1 MLAGSLRAT
10 GGQIMAARPTWKG
23 YLKLSLVSC
32 PKRLYTATST
42 SNRISFHFLHKD
54 THNRIRMVPHDPDL
68 GEVDRADLVK
78 GYEYERDRYIVITDE
93 DLDQVKI
100 ESSETIAIERFVDAD
115 NVDPIYLDA
124 PYYMTPDGTV
134 AEEAFQ
140 VIHEAMRQKKKVAI
154 SRVVMS
160 GRERL
165 VALAVRDK
173 GFLVTTLRAANEVR
187 NQRDYFEEIGEIKIE
202 QELLDLAGMLI
213 EQKAGPFDPS
223 AFEDRYQEALL
234 QVVKDKAAGQEP
246 VLGKPPEPRKVVN
259 LMEALKQS
267 LVRPEEKKPAAPSKR
282 GKVAA
287 AEQGGAKQGRGK
299 RAHGGG

>member
-1 MLAGSLRAT
+1 MLAGSQRAAT
-10 GGQIMAARPTWKG
+10 IGCTRPPRREAKLAESFWEDKPWRARPTWKG

-32 PKRLYTATST
+32 PVRLYTATST
-42 SNRISFHFLHKD
+42 SDRISFHFLHKD

-78 GYEYERDRYIVITDE
+78 GYEHERDRYIVITDE
-93 DLDQVKI
+93 DLDQIKI
-100 ESSETIAIERFVDAD
+100 EFLERFVDAD

-134 AEEAFQ
+134 AQQAFQ

-154 SRVVMS
+154 SRVVMN

-173 GFLVTTLRAANEVR
+173 GFLVTTLRAVNEVR

-202 QELLDLAGMLI
+202 QELG
-213 EQKAGPFDPS
+213 S
-223 AFEDRYQEALL
+223 
-234 QVVKDKAAGQEP
+234 
-246 VLGKPPEPRKVVN
+246 
-259 LMEALKQS
+259 
-267 LVRPEEKKPAAPSKR
+267 VRSER
-282 GKVAA
+282 V
-287 AEQGGAKQGRGK
+287 
-299 RAHGGG
+299 